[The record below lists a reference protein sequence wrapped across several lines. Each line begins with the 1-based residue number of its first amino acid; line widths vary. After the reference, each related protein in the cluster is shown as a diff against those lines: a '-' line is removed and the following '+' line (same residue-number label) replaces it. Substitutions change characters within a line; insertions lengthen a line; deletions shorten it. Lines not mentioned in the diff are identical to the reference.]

1 MKKNDVVLIVVLL
14 MVALVTFAGV
24 SLYSKLSTTE
34 AEAVVYLNGEEQGR
48 YPLSQDT
55 VVEISLENGVYNVL
69 QIREG
74 KADTTEAS
82 CPDKICVRHRP
93 VNAQGESLVCLP
105 NQMVV
110 KIENGGETAIDAATD

>member
-74 KADTTEAS
+74 KADITEAS